1 MIRPMFG
8 FGNQLF
14 LPYFICWFRL
24 RNSKTQTGLSRWLS
38 GEESAY
44 QSRRLRFIPWVK
56 KIPWRREWQPTPVFL
71 PGKSHGQ
78 RSLAGY
84 SPWGR
89 KSQTRLSC
97 WEFTQDTHK
106 LSHLLAW
113 LRFNATI
120 CKTGVITPLHE
131 VVRRISYLHTT
142 LTQLLLSKLPLVLI
156 KSEWRVIQIF

>member
-14 LPYFICWFRL
+14 LSCFICWFHL
-24 RNSKTQTGLSRWLS
+24 RNSKHRQGFPGGSVVKNLPTKAGDS
-38 GEESAY
+38 
-44 QSRRLRFIPWVK
+44 FIPWVR

-78 RSLAGY
+78 RSLAGH

-89 KSQTRLSC
+89 NSQTRLSC
-97 WEFTQDTHK
+97 WEFTQDTQK
-106 LSHLLAW
+106 LPHLLAW
-113 LRFNATI
+113 LRFNATV
-120 CKTGVITPLHE
+120 CKTGVITPFHE
-131 VVRRISYLHTT
+131 VLRRISYLHTT

-156 KSEWRVIQIF
+156 KSEWLVIQIF